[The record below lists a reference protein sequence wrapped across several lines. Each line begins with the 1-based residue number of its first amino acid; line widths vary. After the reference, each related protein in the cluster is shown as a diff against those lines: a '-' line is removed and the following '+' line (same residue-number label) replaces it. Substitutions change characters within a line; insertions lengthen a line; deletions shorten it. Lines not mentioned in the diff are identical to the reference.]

1 MAGNVKNPKM
11 DQWTVVM
18 EAPFN
23 FPVCYFATSLIHY
36 CLFERHNGD
45 HGGSSEPAVAASCE
59 VRTVFFSMDFGVEV
73 E

>member
-45 HGGSSEPAVAASCE
+45 HGGQQ
-59 VRTVFFSMDFGVEV
+59 
-73 E
+73 